1 VSGSVAASP
10 LQAPAALRGAALG
23 CFGKI
28 PAHGDFIRLG
38 LPRDFIDC
46 WDAWISLMLTTSR
59 DTLGQNW
66 LATWLEAPIWRFA
79 LAPGVCGAGAAIGA
93 WMPSVDRVGRYFPL
107 TIAAVS
113 VNEDAAALIG
123 QAGAFLD
130 AAECAGLAVI
140 AEDNEPAMLLAAI
153 AAGAAEPARDSGVE
167 PARFPSA
174 GSLWWRAD
182 APHLPPGVIATS
194 GLPDATQFA
203 AMIVT
208 RAGVGTGVS
217 VGA

>member
-1 VSGSVAASP
+1 VSGSVAAGP
-10 LQAPAALRGAALG
+10 LQVPAALRGAALG

-28 PAHGDFIRLG
+28 PARGDFLRLG
-38 LPRDFIDC
+38 LPRDFTDG

-66 LATWLEAPIWRFA
+66 LAIWLEAPIWRFA

-113 VNEDAAALIG
+113 ANEDAAALIG

-130 AAECAGLAVI
+130 AAEYAGLAVI

-167 PARFPSA
+167 PVRFPSA
-174 GSLWWRAD
+174 GSLWWSVG
-182 APHLPPGVIATS
+182 APRLSPSIIATG

-203 AMIVT
+203 AMLVT
-208 RAGVGTGVS
+208 RAGVGTGAS